1 LYRKILILIVQ
12 KQIKEGSMA
21 RRVFID
27 EEECIGCG
35 TCEEICPE
43 VFKLNEKTDKAE
55 VINQEGAP
63 EDRIEEAIEACPVEC
78 IHWEG

>member
-1 LYRKILILIVQ
+1 MLAALFHKLKEVLMARKI
-12 KQIKEGSMA
+12 
-21 RRVFID
+21 FID

-55 VINQEGAP
+55 VINQEGAS
-63 EDRIEEAIEACPVEC
+63 EDKINEAIEGCPVEC
-78 IHWEG
+78 IHWQE